1 MPQFMQS
8 YDPLNDAWLSTLIAA
23 LPILVLLYFLAL
35 HPHRDV
41 KGKRHFGVEAPIAG
55 AFGVLAALLVAIFL
69 VRMPWRSALAAWF
82 DGAAF
87 GMIGIGW
94 IVVAA
99 MFLYTMTL
107 ITGKFEV
114 VKESVTSL
122 SADRRIQALL
132 IAFCFGA
139 FIEGAAGFGTPV
151 AIAGAMMVGIG
162 FEPISAAV
170 LCLIANTAPVA
181 FGALGTPIV
190 TLAGVT
196 DLPKQAL
203 SEMAGRQL
211 PFFSL
216 LIPFWLTAT
225 TVFMNKGKWRDV
237 LEVWPAVLVS
247 GASFAVTQFL
257 VSNYVGPELTD
268 ILGGTI
274 SMGCLA
280 GLMLIW
286 RPRKSFVLPGDPA
299 PASSESKRGATAKYA
314 SSEIMAAWVP
324 WVILTLFVFVWGL
337 PPVKALLNKV
347 TISFPWPFLHG
358 VVYRTPPVSPRVEME
373 RAMFNFN
380 WLSAPGTGVLAA
392 ALVTGLFLRLSVR
405 EWLHAL
411 KRTAQ
416 RMKIPLLTIAL
427 VLGLG
432 FVTRYSGTDAIIGLA
447 FTKTGAFYPFFA
459 AVIGWLGVFLTGSD
473 TSSNALFGSLQ
484 KITAQQLH
492 LDPVLI
498 TTANST
504 GGVMGKMIDAQSI
517 VVATAACY
525 EDRTEGSNAVGPI
538 FRKVFWHS
546 IALIILMGLLI
557 LAQATFL
564 SWMIPVYSTAR

>member
-1 MPQFMQS
+1 MSAFYQTYNPAG
-8 YDPLNDAWLSTLIAA
+8 NIWVSTLVAA

-35 HPHRDV
+35 HPHRDRE
-41 KGKRHFGVEAPIAG
+41 GRLHQGIDAPRAG
-55 AFGVLAALLVAIFL
+55 AFGVVTAILVAILL
-69 VRMPWRSALAAWF
+69 VRMPWQFVLSSWF
-82 DGAAF
+82 NGAAF
-87 GMIGIGW
+87 GMMGIGW

-107 ITGKFEV
+107 ITGKFEI
-114 VKESVTSL
+114 VKESITGL

-132 IAFCFGA
+132 IAFSFGA

-151 AIAGAMMVGIG
+151 AIAGAMMVGLG
-162 FEPISAAV
+162 FDPVSAAV

-196 DLPKQAL
+196 GLPKEAL
-203 SEMAGRQL
+203 SAMAGRQL

-225 TVFMNKGKWRDV
+225 MVRMNRGTWRDV
-237 LEVWPAVLVS
+237 WEVWPAISVA
-247 GASFAVTQFL
+247 GASFALTQFF
-257 VSNYVGPELTD
+257 VSNYIGPELTD
-268 ILGGTI
+268 ILGGVF
-274 SMGCLA
+274 SMACLA
-280 GLMLIW
+280 GLMLVW
-286 RPRKSFVLPGDPA
+286 EPKSLFLLPGDPPRA
-299 PASSESKRGATAKYA
+299 ATMQQRGSKHSTSEAVK
-314 SSEIMAAWVP
+314 AWLP
-324 WVILTLFVFVWGL
+324 WAFLTLFVFLWGL
-337 PPVKALLNKV
+337 PPVKAVLNKV
-347 TISFPWPFLHG
+347 TLSFPWPYLHG
-358 VVYRTPPVSPRVEME
+358 VVYRTPPVVPKVELE
-373 RAMFNFN
+373 KAFFSLN

-392 ALVTGLFLRLSVR
+392 ALVTGFFLRLSR
-405 EWLHAL
+405 EQWARAAR
-411 KRTAQ
+411 RTAG
-416 RMKIPLLTIAL
+416 RMKVPLLTIAL

-447 FTKTGAFYPFFA
+447 FTRTGALYPFFA

-484 KITAQQLH
+484 KITAQQLG

-498 TTANST
+498 AAANST

-525 EDRTEGSNAVGPI
+525 EDRVEGANAVGPI
-538 FRKVFWHS
+538 FRKVVWHS
-546 IALIILMGLLI
+546 VALVVLMGLLI
-557 LAQATFL
+557 LAQASFL
-564 SWMIPVYSTAR
+564 SWMIPAYAIK

>member
-1 MPQFMQS
+1 MQPFHQM
-8 YDPLNDAWLSTLIAA
+8 YDPLGSALLSTLAA
-23 LPILVLLYFLAL
+23 GLPILVLLYFLAL
-35 HPHRDV
+35 HPHRD
-41 KGKRHFGVEAPIAG
+41 RAGVLHRGIEAPKAG
-55 AFGVLAALLVAIFL
+55 AFGVVSAILVAIFV
-69 VRMPWRSALAAWF
+69 VRMPWESALSAWL

-107 ITGKFEV
+107 ITGRFEI
-114 VKESVTSL
+114 VKESITRL
-122 SADRRIQALL
+122 SGDRRIQALL
-132 IAFCFGA
+132 IAFSFGA

-151 AIAGAMMVGIG
+151 AIAGAMMVGLG
-162 FEPISAAV
+162 FNPLSSAV

-196 DLPKQAL
+196 DLPKDAL
-203 SEMAGRQL
+203 SAMAGRQL

-225 TVFMNKGKWRDV
+225 MVWMNRGHWRDV
-237 LEVWPAVLVS
+237 FEVWPAIVVS
-247 GASFAVTQFL
+247 GGSFAITQFL
-257 VSNYVGPELTD
+257 VSNYIGPELTD
-268 ILGGTI
+268 ILGGVL
-274 SMGCLA
+274 SMACLA
-280 GLMLIW
+280 CLMLVW
-286 RPRKSFVLPGDPA
+286 KPKRPFSLPGKLSNGP
-299 PASSESKRGATAKYA
+299 SVQVVSRSTSEVVK
-314 SSEIMAAWVP
+314 AWVP
-324 WVILTLFVFVWGL
+324 WIILTVAVFIWGL
-337 PPVKALLNKV
+337 PPVKAMLNKV
-347 TISFPWPFLHG
+347 TLSFPWPYLHG
-358 VVYRTPPVSPRVEME
+358 LVFRTPPVVPKVELE
-373 RAMFNFN
+373 KAIFNFN
-380 WLSAPGTGVLAA
+380 WLAAPGTGVLAA
-392 ALVTGLFLRLSVR
+392 ALSTGIFLRLSR
-405 EWLHAL
+405 DQWAHAIR
-411 KRTAQ
+411 RTSQ
-416 RMKIPLLTIAL
+416 RMKVPLLTIGL

-447 FTKTGAFYPFFA
+447 FTKTGTFYPFFA

-498 TTANST
+498 TAANST

-525 EDRTEGSNAVGPI
+525 EDRVEGANAVGPI

-546 IALIILMGLLI
+546 VALVVLMGLLV
-557 LAQATFL
+557 LAQSTVL
-564 SWMIPVYSTAR
+564 TWMIPHYATR